1 MSQQTERKFID
12 TIIELVNQFNGNN
25 LTNEKIN
32 LIINRFYALKG
43 TSFERAK
50 RAVKEILNEDI
61 SSYEF
66 AMEDSAAAMNS
77 LQDLLKQMSAEADKW
92 KKEQEN

>member
-12 TIIELVNQFNGNN
+12 TVIELVNQFNGNN

-32 LIINRFYALKG
+32 LIINRFYELEG